1 MIPEHIIQKLK
12 PKQGHYSIDVK
23 ESFIDKQRRL
33 SEIERQTVLQKKH
46 KEMQL
51 FRQTF
56 SSSNSKLSKPG
67 KRIMIKTMGCSQA
80 IPLEQYQ
87 QTYSTPLPP
96 TPQSNIARKH
106 YQSLSLSQSQ
116 PKLESEGN
124 YNTTL
129 RKESEL
135 QLNTQQDTHNQL
147 EEQNQNIST
156 EQIEPLEQIQIPPPE
171 ENNNDHIQC
180 MVEQHLSDYQ
190 AFVMHLAGKCICVQC
205 PCGKCK
211 CKFEYQPF
219 KPNISWKSHYN
230 QEYKESPIKDQELK
244 MNLNSIGRY
253 QTLDLNE
260 FKTTMASDYKQCDPY
275 PNHMIEKPKYQANY
289 GSTPMTSYNK
299 FYMDYGDLHHEQFKQ
314 SHYKTVIPELKF
326 NSSTTYGS
334 EFKTPKQ
341 VDTTSQKP
349 PNGKPFPTIDLFLGQ
364 SQNKTAHDLK
374 VVEKCFQLKNYQEP
388 IQTIPAYQKQFMSM
402 TKKDFVIKEVPCIRN
417 QYTQQQQQ
425 QH

>member
-33 SEIERQTVLQKKH
+33 SEIERQTVLQKKQ

-56 SSSNSKLSKPG
+56 STSSSKLSKSG
-67 KRIMIKTMGCSQA
+67 KRIMIKTRGSNQA
-80 IPLEQYQ
+80 IPIEQYQ
-87 QTYSTPLPP
+87 QQSIPPPPLTTP
-96 TPQSNIARKH
+96 TSNIARKH
-106 YQSLSLSQSQ
+106 YQSQSLSL
-116 PKLESEGN
+116 PRLDSETN
-124 YNTTL
+124 YIPNL
-129 RKESEL
+129 KKEPENL
-135 QLNTQQDTHNQL
+135 YNTQQQDNL
-147 EEQNQNIST
+147 NQNILT
-156 EQIEPLEQIQIPPPE
+156 EQIEQIEQDQIPPSQDN
-171 ENNNDHIQC
+171 NNNDHIQC

-190 AFVMHLAGKCICVQC
+190 AFVLHLAGKCICVQC

-230 QEYKESPIKDQELK
+230 QEFKQASLKDQELK
-244 MNLNSIGRY
+244 INLNSIGRY
-253 QTLDLNE
+253 QNLDLNE
-260 FKTTMASDYKQCDPY
+260 FKTTMATDYKQCDAF
-275 PNHMIEKPKYQANY
+275 PNNVIEKPKYQATL

-326 NSSTTYGS
+326 TSSTTYGS
-334 EFKTPKQ
+334 EFRTPKQ
-341 VDTTSQKP
+341 ADISSQKP

-364 SQNKTAHDLK
+364 SQNKLVHDLK
-374 VVEKCFQLKNYQEP
+374 MPEKSYQVKNFQEP
-388 IQTIPAYQKQFMSM
+388 IQNTPAFEKQFMST
-402 TKKDFVIKEVPCIRN
+402 TKKDFVMKEVPCIRN
-417 QYTQQQQQ
+417 QYSQQLQQY
-425 QH
+425 

>member
-12 PKQGHYSIDVK
+12 TKQGHYSIDVK

-33 SEIERQTVLQKKH
+33 SEIERQTTLQKKH

-56 SSSNSKLSKPG
+56 SSSSSTLSKPG
-67 KRIMIKTMGCSQA
+67 KRIMIRTKGSSNQA

-87 QTYSTPLPP
+87 QSIP
-96 TPQSNIARKH
+96 TPIPTPTSNIARKH
-106 YQSLSLSQSQ
+106 HQSQSQ
-116 PKLESEGN
+116 QLPRLESESN
-124 YNTTL
+124 QTL
-129 RKESEL
+129 RKQPEHHM
-135 QLNTQQDTHNQL
+135 NTQHDMLNQL
-147 EEQNQNIST
+147 EPQDQNMLT
-156 EQIEPLEQIQIPPPE
+156 EQIDPMQMQLSE

-211 CKFEYQPF
+211 CKFEYQPI

-230 QEYKESPIKDQELK
+230 QEFKQAPIKDQELK
-244 MNLNSIGRY
+244 MNLDSIGRY
-253 QTLDLNE
+253 QSLDLNE
-260 FKTTMASDYKQCDPY
+260 FKTTMASDYKQFDAF
-275 PNHMIEKPKYQANY
+275 PNTIKEKQKYQATY

-334 EFKTPKQ
+334 EFRSPKQ
-341 VDTTSQKP
+341 ADTTSQKP
-349 PNGKPFPTIDLFLGQ
+349 PNGRPFPTIDLFLGQ
-364 SQNKTAHDLK
+364 SQNKLAHDLK
-374 VVEKCFQLKNYQEP
+374 MTEKCYQVKNFQEP
-388 IQTIPAYQKQFMSM
+388 IQTIPAFEKQFVST
-402 TKKDFVIKEVPCIRN
+402 TKKDFVMKEVPCIRN
-417 QYTQQQQQ
+417 QYSQQIQQQY
-425 QH
+425 

>member
-12 PKQGHYSIDVK
+12 PKQGHYSIEVK

-33 SEIERQTVLQKKH
+33 SEIERQTILQKKH
-46 KEMQL
+46 KEMQQ

-56 SSSNSKLSKPG
+56 SSSSSKLSKPG
-67 KRIMIKTMGCSQA
+67 KRIMIRTKGCSNQA

-87 QTYSTPLPP
+87 QSIP
-96 TPQSNIARKH
+96 TPIPTPTSNITRKH
-106 YQSLSLSQSQ
+106 HQSLSSFL
-116 PKLESEGN
+116 PRLESEN
-124 YNTTL
+124 NQPI
-129 RKESEL
+129 KQDPEFNM
-135 QLNTQQDTHNQL
+135 NTQQDMHKQL
-147 EEQNQNIST
+147 DSQNQNMLT
-156 EQIEPLEQIQIPPPE
+156 EQTDQMQMQMQSSE

-230 QEYKESPIKDQELK
+230 QEFKQTQMKDQELK
-244 MNLNSIGRY
+244 MNLDSIGRY
-253 QTLDLNE
+253 HTLDLNE
-260 FKTTMASDYKQCDPY
+260 FKTTMGSDYKQCDAF
-275 PNHMIEKPKYQANY
+275 PNNIIEKQKYQATY

-326 NSSTTYGS
+326 NSSTTYGT
-334 EFKTPKQ
+334 EFRSPKQ

-364 SQNKTAHDLK
+364 SQNKLIHDLK
-374 VVEKCFQLKNYQEP
+374 IPEKCYQMKNFQEP
-388 IQTIPAYQKQFMSM
+388 IQNIPAFEKQFMSM
-402 TKKDFVIKEVPCIRN
+402 TKKDFVMKEVPCIKN
-417 QYTQQQQQ
+417 QYSQQQQQ
-425 QH
+425 Y